1 VAAPAIHIVKTA
13 DAATVNAGSPIGFTL
28 TVYNTGSG
36 DAHGV
41 TLSDT
46 LPTNAGLSWSIA
58 SQGAGWKSSCAIAA
72 GKLTC
77 GPATVPAGTTQAA
90 STFTVHI
97 TSPTT
102 GATGGDCPN
111 TGVVN
116 NTGSVTTT
124 NDGTDQS
131 SASTCVQALV
141 DLSITKSGSPA
152 TQDLGQGN
160 ITWTMVVTNNGPSAD
175 TGVKITDPMPTGN
188 TFVSATST
196 QGTCTGGA
204 ILTCDIGTMA
214 AGAHVTITL
223 VTTPSAAG
231 TQTNVAAVSGNRP
244 ETNTGNNQATATVE
258 VTKPLTP
265 PTPCVAVSKVTP
277 KQLFVGRKTTLTI
290 HVTQG
295 GKAVSGIH
303 VRIKGAKVNLRTGA
317 SNSKGVIKTTLK
329 LKKAGV
335 LVFTPIASKACNTK
349 RVGVTN
355 VFTPPVT
362 G

>member
-1 VAAPAIHIVKTA
+1 VK
-13 DAATVNAGSPIGFTL
+13 
-28 TVYNTGSG
+28 
-36 DAHGV
+36 
-41 TLSDT
+41 LSDT
-46 LPTNAGLSWSIA
+46 LPTNAGLSWSVDKT
-58 SQGAGWKSSCAIAA
+58 GAGWGTGGCSIAA
-72 GKLTC
+72 GVLSC
-77 GPATVPAGTTQAA
+77 GGANGATVPHNTTQAA

-102 GATGGDCPN
+102 GATGGDCPR

-116 NTGSVTTT
+116 NTGTVTTS
-124 NDGTDQS
+124 NDGSGQS

-152 TQDLGQGN
+152 SQTLGDGN
-160 ITWTMVVTNNGPSAD
+160 ITWTMVVTNNGPSTD

-188 TFVSATST
+188 TFVSATTT

-214 AGAHVTITL
+214 AGAQVTITL

-231 TQTNVAAVSGNRP
+231 TQTNTVAVSGDRP
-244 ETNTGNNQATATVE
+244 ETNTANNQATATVE
-258 VTKPLTP
+258 VGPFTP
-265 PTPCVAVSKVTP
+265 PKPCIAVSKVTP
-277 KQLFVGRKTTLTI
+277 KQLFVGRKTTVTI
-290 HVTQG
+290 HLTQG
-295 GKAVSGIH
+295 GKAVSGVH
-303 VRIKGAKVNLRTGA
+303 VRIKGPKINIRTGA
-317 SNSKGVIKTTLK
+317 SNSKGVVKRTLK
-329 LKKAGV
+329 MKKAGV
-335 LVFTPIASKACNTK
+335 LIFTPIASKACNTK